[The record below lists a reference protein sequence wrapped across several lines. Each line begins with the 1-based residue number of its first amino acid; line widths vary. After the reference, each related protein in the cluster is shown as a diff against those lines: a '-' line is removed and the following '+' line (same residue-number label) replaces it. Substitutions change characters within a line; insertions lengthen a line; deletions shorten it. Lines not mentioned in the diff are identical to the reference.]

1 MSCTSGTKWAS
12 ISGGTVSMQTIRC
25 RPSGFQAEGGHSI
38 MS

>member
-1 MSCTSGTKWAS
+1 MSSTSGMNWAS
-12 ISGGTVSMQTIRC
+12 ISGGTVSMQTMRW